1 MNITLD
7 SHSNLVLTAIQAEDQ
22 PILYQLMDEVY
33 RSGYRYIWE
42 DQGDWY
48 VNLIYNRHT
57 LGDWYVNLIY
67 NRHTLHKE
75 LKRSTSHY
83 FFVESE
89 GKKIGILKYDF
100 PFSPKE
106 IEIPNAMKL
115 HRLYLH
121 PDVQGK
127 GIAKIL
133 MDHCEIVARQNG
145 LDAIWLEAM
154 ECQMQARKFYE
165 KVGFREILT
174 YTLDF
179 ERIFPEYRNI
189 QIMKKT
195 LG

>member
-7 SHSNLVLTAIQAEDQ
+7 SNLRLVLISIQAEDQ

-57 LGDWYVNLIY
+57 L
-67 NRHTLHKE
+67 HKE
-75 LKRSTSHY
+75 LQRPTSHY
-83 FFVESE
+83 FFVELE

-106 IEIPNAMKL
+106 IEIPNSMKL

-121 PDVQGK
+121 PEVHGK
-127 GIAKIL
+127 GIARKI
-133 MDHCEIVARQNG
+133 MEFCDSEAKNNG
-145 LDAIWLEAM
+145 LSSIWLEVM
-154 ECQMQARKFYE
+154 SCQPQAKKFYQ
-165 KVGFREILT
+165 KMSFKPVMS
-174 YTLDF
+174 YQLDF
-179 ERIFPEYRNI
+179 ERIFPEYRGI
-189 QIMKKT
+189 EIWRKDLT
-195 LG
+195 

>member
-1 MNITLD
+1 MKIILNPD
-7 SHSNLVLTAIQAEDQ
+7 SNLTLNAIQPEDQ
-22 PILYQLMDEVY
+22 PVLYQLMDEVY

-48 VNLIYNRHT
+48 VNLIYNM
-57 LGDWYVNLIY
+57 
-67 NRHTLHKE
+67 HTLHKE
-75 LKRSTSHY
+75 LKKSTSHY
-83 FFVESE
+83 FFVELANR
-89 GKKIGILKYDF
+89 KIGILKYDF
-100 PFSPKE
+100 PFSPRE
-106 IEIPNAMKL
+106 IAIPNAMKL

-121 PDVQGK
+121 PDVHGK

-133 MDHCEIVARQNG
+133 IDHCEKVAIENG
-145 LDAIWLEAM
+145 LDTIWLEAM

-189 QIMKKT
+189 QIMRKN
-195 LG
+195 LH

>member
-7 SHSNLVLTAIQAEDQ
+7 SHSNLILTAIQAEDQ
-22 PILYQLMDEVY
+22 PVLYQLMDEVY

-57 LGDWYVNLIY
+57 L
-67 NRHTLHKE
+67 HKE
-75 LKRSTSHY
+75 LKRPTSHY
-83 FFVESE
+83 FFVELG

-100 PFSPKE
+100 PLSPKE
-106 IEIPNAMKL
+106 LEIPNAMKL

-121 PDVQGK
+121 PEVHGK

-133 MDHCEIVARQNG
+133 MDHCETVAVENG
-145 LDAIWLEAM
+145 LEAIWLEAM

-165 KVGFREILT
+165 KVGYREILT

-189 QIMKKT
+189 QIMKKNIVRT
-195 LG
+195 L